1 MPRSQISRSSQR
13 FRLRA
18 PVRQLFASTTWHG
31 SAAHLQRTVDCSICS
46 LPTATAIAQG
56 MGEALEVSI
65 RTGHREY
72 REQDGAC
79 PVVQH
84 RAVIKHSTWPRE
96 LHVLTKTASQTCF
109 EGGFL
114 SSCDTFSQHWN
125 TENVLEEFS
134 LRNRKASPLNYRL
147 FIVPKSD
154 WIIPYSSRLRI
165 QGFNPGVWNW
175 LV

>member
-31 SAAHLQRTVDCSICS
+31 SAARLQRTVDCSICS

-72 REQDGAC
+72 MEQDGAC
-79 PVVQH
+79 PVVDH
-84 RAVIKHSTWPRE
+84 RKMSPK
-96 LHVLTKTASQTCF
+96 LHQTCF

-154 WIIPYSSRLRI
+154 
-165 QGFNPGVWNW
+165 
-175 LV
+175 